1 MANMAFFCRIISR
14 CWFQQHLKYMYQNK
28 TKWVHLPQICAKVQK
43 SLKQPPKDSEHVQ
56 VLNDFFLRSLCTSDI
71 IISKMFKSNKVATTS
86 KHLSCNLIPQ
96 VNLVSELGKTR
107 HQGSTL
113 PVLLS
118 TVSSTASESGGS
130 ESSETGKSGEV
141 STPTTWMAMDAID
154 MQSPTPALCPTQW
167 SVVKWHGKLSWGVE
181 NASNWR
187 KNRTF

>member
-113 PVLLS
+113 PGATLHCFQHRFRVRWIR
-118 TVSSTASESGGS
+118 V
-130 ESSETGKSGEV
+130 
-141 STPTTWMAMDAID
+141 
-154 MQSPTPALCPTQW
+154 QW
-167 SVVKWHGKLSWGVE
+167 NRQVRWGVHTHHVDGHGCHRH
-181 NASNWR
+181 AVAYTCVVPHPVKCGKMTWQIVLR
-187 KNRTF
+187 RWKCFQLTK